1 MIVYVRNKDGKPLM
15 PTRRCGH
22 VRKLL
27 RDGKACVYSRKP
39 FTIQLT
45 YKTEDIVQHLYGGI
59 DPGRTNIG
67 VAVVKENGQ
76 PIMSVQVTTR
86 NKEIP
91 KLMEERKANRN
102 KHRDNGRRDVKQRRA
117 KAAGTVAGEEIIP
130 RLLPGCEEPIECH
143 YIKNKVARFNNRKRK
158 DGWLTPTARQL
169 LQTHINILRMLM
181 QYVPISH
188 IALEINKFAFMAL
201 DDPHVRR
208 WQYQRGPLFNTG
220 GLHEAVSEQQEHHC
234 LLCSRDIDHYH
245 HVVPRHKGGSNT
257 LPNIVGLC
265 TKHHHLVH
273 TNEEIAAKITT
284 VKEGMN
290 KKYGALSVLNQI
302 ISYLVDELSEMFPGS
317 VYVTDG
323 YSTKLFRDKHN
334 VPKDH
339 DLDAYCIACS
349 VLPEDITVQPNS
361 KYYHVKQFRRHDRQA
376 CNNEMLKRKYYL
388 DGKLVATNRHKACEQ
403 TEDSLEDFRATHSE
417 QDVSRLTVKEHRATY
432 KDMNR
437 PMPGSMFRH
446 NGNIF
451 ILQGSQGRE
460 NGKPSYYIDTHG
472 NKHRAN
478 KCTVIKRNTGLVF
491 L

>member
-27 RDGKACVYSRKP
+27 RDGKACVYSRNP

-45 YKTEDIVQHLYGGI
+45 YKTEDIVQPLYGGI

-91 KLMEERKANRN
+91 KLMEKRKACRN
-102 KHRDNGRRDVKQRRA
+102 QHRDQGRRDVKQRRA
-117 KAAGTVAGEEIIP
+117 VAAGTVAAEEVIQ

-143 YIKNKVARFNNRKRK
+143 YIKNKVARFNNRVREG
-158 DGWLTPTARQL
+158 GWLTPTARQL
-169 LQTHINILRMLM
+169 FETHCNVVRKLM
-181 QYVPISH
+181 HYVPISH
-188 IALEINKFAFMAL
+188 AVLEINKFAFMAL
-201 DDPHVRR
+201 DNPHIRK

-245 HVVPRHKGGSNT
+245 HVIPRSKRGSDT

-265 TKHHHLVH
+265 AKHHALVH
-273 TNEEIAAKITT
+273 TEAEYAAKI
-284 VKEGMN
+284 KEIKAGMN
-290 KKYGALSVLNQI
+290 KNYHALSVLNQI
-302 ISYLVDELSEMFPGS
+302 ISYLVDELSEMFQGN
-317 VYVTDG
+317 VYVTNG
-323 YSTKLFRDKHN
+323 YNTKLFRDKYN

-339 DLDAYCIACS
+339 HLDAYCTACS
-349 VLPEDITVQPNS
+349 VLSEDITVRPSQ
-361 KYYHVKQFRRHDRQA
+361 KCYHIKQFRRHDRQA
-376 CNNEMLKRKYYL
+376 CNQENIKRVYCL
-388 DGKLVATNRHKACEQ
+388 DGKKVATNRHKACEQ
-403 TEDSLEDFRATHSE
+403 TEDSLEQFRATHSE
-417 QDVSRLTVKEHRATY
+417 QDVSRLTVKPHPSTY

-437 PMPGSMFRH
+437 PIPGSMFRH
-446 NGNIF
+446 NGKVYV
-451 ILQGSQGRE
+451 LQGSQGRYK
-460 NGKPSYYIDTHG
+460 GKTAYYIDTSG
-472 NKHRAN
+472 GKHFAN
-478 KCTVIKRNTGLVF
+478 QCTVIRQNTGLVF